1 MWLSN
6 SPWCLVWDAYCNVLS
21 TQPVATKLATGMV
34 GTFLGDMLAQSMQVG
49 VAAAG
54 VAAVARHINALLFM
68 LWCGRGNAHVGCGK
82 MMGISRLE

>member
-6 SPWCLVWDAYCNVLS
+6 SPWCLVWDAYCNVLN

-49 VAAAG
+49 G
-54 VAAVARHINALLFM
+54 WLLLALLLLLAISLHCCLGFGVVVAM
-68 LWCGRGNAHVGCGK
+68 L
-82 MMGISRLE
+82 M